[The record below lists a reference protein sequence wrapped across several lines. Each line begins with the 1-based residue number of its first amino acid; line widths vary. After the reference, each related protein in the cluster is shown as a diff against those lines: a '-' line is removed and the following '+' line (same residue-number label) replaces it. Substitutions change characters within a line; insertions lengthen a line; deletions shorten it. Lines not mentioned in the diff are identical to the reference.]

1 MSQENKQEKR
11 KKDVVMSLDE
21 FNMHYTP
28 ARTIDSEKPEKL
40 PSVTKFDD
48 FSYWQDVPAFD
59 LKEASENFGMSPGL
73 LINMLFWPGL
83 KVRLIKFI
91 WSKAEID

>member
-59 LKEASENFGMSPGL
+59 LKEASENFVMSPGL

-83 KVRLIKFI
+83 KFRLIKFI
-91 WSKAEID
+91 